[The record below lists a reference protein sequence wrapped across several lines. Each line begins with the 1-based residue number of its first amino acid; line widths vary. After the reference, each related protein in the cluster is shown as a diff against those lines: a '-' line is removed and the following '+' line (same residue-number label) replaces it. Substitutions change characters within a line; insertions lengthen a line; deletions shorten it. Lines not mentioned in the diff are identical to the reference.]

1 MAAEPTI
8 RIKVKNAG
16 DQLPPDDKA
25 VSYPASM
32 TITQLRNELGTK
44 LQVYKAG
51 KMCRGAMTLAELGC
65 VDNTCLSLVDTNKKN
80 QKDRRD
86 KKKLAK
92 TMLQTQTAEL
102 VGAMSAESSATQQLI
117 MDRTAVS
124 CGLRNDEIIEYA

>member
-32 TITQLRNELGTK
+32 TITQLRNRLGIK

-51 KMCRGAMTLAELGC
+51 KMCRGAMTLGELGC
-65 VDNTCLSLVDTNKKN
+65 VDNTCLSLVNTKKN
-80 QKDRRD
+80 AGGQYQKNRRR
-86 KKKLAK
+86 
-92 TMLQTQTAEL
+92 ML
-102 VGAMSAESSATQQLI
+102 
-117 MDRTAVS
+117 R
-124 CGLRNDEIIEYA
+124 